1 MASRLTDETLQG
13 IICPDSRVTLDNIS
27 ATYSSYTEAGPLPG
41 VPVADNTADT
51 LRPIISGTQAYDV
64 RGGIVRAGGVGD
76 AEFAFRK
83 NDGVEDA
90 DDWRGWGS
98 PDAPV
103 WVDVMYQDSGY
114 VYKAHDCVTDP
125 ASQAVLAAHISY
137 TGLNYHVFLSTING
151 NTAAISSVDIGS
163 TLNDYA
169 VPAACCS
176 LHVQSSGRIVVF
188 YGQGSKYS
196 DDSGATWTV
205 YSEGAWDRCDINPNT
220 SLRMRVFE
228 INGTLCCISNT
239 ANNDIM
245 MWASTDLGKTWLQ
258 LNSTAFTLCAKFDV
272 ATMPDGSAWMTFID
286 VSGNHKAVQ
295 LTSAFEWIGDI
306 AASRAITIDAA
317 ASLAGTYGD
326 CAIACDPDGRLYA
339 YGRGEEKVVAWRY
352 IDSSFDVYST
362 GLLGTGS
369 DAVLFNAIAATT
381 TMGRVALV
389 TDAESVDAGTSG
401 EVDRLMVTMC
411 GGWSTLV
418 ADHPGNRQLSPG
430 FRDSG
435 TESSGDDGARHY
447 QAINLPTTAGSS
459 HVAWAAAGAG
469 GAGSITAEGLR
480 VYGKNQMYKHDL
492 PDDLGHAFVLEW
504 QIKVTTATDS
514 GFTPKPGFYVNSV
527 HTSTSTRYNLR
538 VNIHSDEV
546 VVYCHSCGGTVI
558 TAAVDTTAA
567 FRIYHLQMTGAGDLL
582 LMHRLPGETVWTLG
596 GTGSPSTTSVGG
608 TSSYVQ
614 WGNDTTGPV
623 TQDATWKMVQVR
635 RIADVGTTQLMWVKG
650 QASLVGKPLNSQ
662 GSPVPVIGT
671 SAQAAYLHAEGGSSP
686 DQAAYTIA
694 AAHQHPVENMLPSV
708 EPSPSKGWRST
719 STAEQTITWDLGSGT
734 TSKSYMGKAIGLYM
748 SGVNFTTCEL
758 RYSDNGASWST
769 AGTLDFTT
777 GLSGLSYTLTG
788 DVVEVGSGGSNAAK
802 YLFAEVLKGA
812 HVVLDTN
819 KNRQISANLSGGWV
833 EGSTTVLPALRL
845 AAVDGTESASGT
857 CKIISKSAACFMYSN
872 SLTTARYWQIKIPA
886 SQPICDIGDDAES
899 GYHIGSM
906 VLGEFVAFPTTGAD
920 WTESTSPNYAETIT
934 RRGNRVRKSLG
945 PSPKRWVMN
954 WDPADRFLDS
964 AAPDYFSPG
973 GGSQQ
978 PLAARAEI
986 YEQLRGISERTSS
999 LATAVVAV
1007 KHCPTATGVINWS
1020 ESMMYGFL
1028 SGELELQ
1035 NVFSENDYDAQ
1046 QAIRCGSIIIDESI

>member
-1 MASRLTDETLQG
+1 MANRLTEQLVQG
-13 IICPDSRVTLDNIS
+13 IICPDPRVTLDNIS
-27 ATYSSYTEAGPLPG
+27 ATHSSYTEAGPLPG

-51 LRPIISGTQAYDV
+51 LRPIISGTQAHDV

-137 TGLNYHVFLSTING
+137 TALNYHIFLSKING
-151 NTAAISSVDIGS
+151 NTAAITSVDIGS
-163 TLNDYA
+163 TLNDLA

-228 INGTLCCISNT
+228 INGTLCCITNT

-317 ASLAGTYGD
+317 GSLAGTYGD
-326 CAIACDPDGRLYA
+326 CAIACDPDGTLYV

-352 IDSSFDVYST
+352 VDSSFTVYST
-362 GLLGTGS
+362 GLLGAGS
-369 DAVLFNAIAATT
+369 DAVLFNAMAATT

-389 TDAESVDAGTSG
+389 TDAESVDTGTSG
-401 EVDRLMVTMC
+401 QVDRLMVTMC

-447 QAINLPTTAGSS
+447 QAINLPETTGSS

-480 VYGKNQMYKHDL
+480 VYGSNQMYKHDL

-504 QIKVTTATDS
+504 QIKVTNASDT
-514 GFTPKPGFYVNSV
+514 GITPKPGFYVNSV
-527 HTSTSTRYNLR
+527 HTATSTRYNLR

-546 VVYCHSCGGTVI
+546 VVYCVACGGAAI
-558 TAAVDTTAA
+558 TASVDTTAA
-567 FRIYHLQMTGAGDLL
+567 FRIYHLQMTGAGQLL

-614 WGNDTTGPV
+614 WGNASGPP

-635 RIADVGTTQLMWVKG
+635 RIADVGTNQLMWVREQG
-650 QASLVGKPLNSQ
+650 SLVGKPLKSL

-694 AAHQHPVENMLPSV
+694 AAHQYPVENMLPSV

-719 STAEQTITWDLGSGT
+719 STAEQTITFDMGSST
-734 TSKSYMGKAIGLYM
+734 TSKSYLGKAIGLYM
-748 SGVNFTTCEL
+748 SGVNFATCEL
-758 RYSDNGASWST
+758 RYSDNPSSGWAT
-769 AGTLDFTT
+769 AATLDFTT
-777 GLSGLSYTLTG
+777 GLSGLSYTLSG

-802 YLFAEVLKGA
+802 YLFSEVLKGA
-812 HVVLDTN
+812 HVILDSN
-819 KNRQISANLSGGWV
+819 KNRQIDANLSGGWI

-845 AAVDGTESASGT
+845 AAVDGTEAASGT
-857 CKIISKSAACFMYSN
+857 CKIISKSAAAFVYSN
-872 SLTTARYWQIKIPA
+872 ALTKARYWQIRIPA
-886 SQPICDIGDDAES
+886 SQAICDIGDNAES

-906 VLGEFVAFPTTGAD
+906 VLGEVVGFPISSSA
-920 WTESTSPNYAETIT
+920 WTETTSPNYTETIA
-934 RRGNRVRKSLG
+934 RRGTRVRKSFG
-945 PSPKRWVMN
+945 PAPKRWQLQ
-954 WDPADRFLDS
+954 WDEGDRFLS
-964 AAPDYFSPG
+964 TCCPDYLAPNNSM
-973 GGSQQ
+973 Q
-978 PLAARAEI
+978 PMVSRGTV
-986 YEQLRGISERTSS
+986 YEQLRGIAERTD
-999 LATAVVAV
+999 AMAIPVVGV
-1007 KHCPTATGVINWS
+1007 KHLPTSTGVINWS
-1020 ESMMYGFL
+1020 EALMYGFL

-1035 NVFSENDYDAQ
+1035 SVFSENDYDAQ
-1046 QAIRCGSIIIDESI
+1046 QAIRAGSIIIDEAI